1 MNTKKLMNTA
11 LNGLDRVGYTL
22 DQYGITSKVNRHN
35 LAAFVMAEQRHLE
48 GEWDSLQVR
57 FERRKSSVEALLHSV
72 ETRVERILGPIRK
85 RGKSA

>member
-1 MNTKKLMNTA
+1 MITKKLMNTA

-57 FERRKSSVEALLHSV
+57 FERRKSSVEALVQSV
-72 ETRVERILGPIRK
+72 EARAGRILGPILK